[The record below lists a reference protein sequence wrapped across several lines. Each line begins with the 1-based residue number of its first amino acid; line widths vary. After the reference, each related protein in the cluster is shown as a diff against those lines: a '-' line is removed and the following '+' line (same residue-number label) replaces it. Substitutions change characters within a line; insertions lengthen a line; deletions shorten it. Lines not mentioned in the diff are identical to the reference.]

1 MTRTITGLFTAL
13 MTAAVMTW
21 TPVVSAES
29 VDFGDYQVHYSIFSS
44 SFLRPEIAQQYNL
57 TRSQSIG
64 VVNIAVMKEA
74 EDGTLKSV
82 GAQVEGQVYN
92 DIQQSSFMGFR
103 RVQEGEDM
111 YYLAQFQYANGELM
125 TFQITAR
132 PQGTDLELP
141 IRVTQTLFNDAQN

>member
-1 MTRTITGLFTAL
+1 MIRFVFKMMTAFTTAL
-13 MTAAVMTW
+13 ALVW
-21 TPVVSAES
+21 TPVASADS
-29 VDFGDYQVHYSIFSS
+29 VDFGEYQVHYSIFSS
-44 SFLRPEIAQQYNL
+44 SFLRPEIAQQYDL

-64 VVNIAVMKEA
+64 VVNIAIMKED

-82 GAQVEGQVYN
+82 GGQVEGQVYN
-92 DIQQSSFMGFR
+92 DIQQSSYMGFR
-103 RVQEGEDM
+103 RVQEGDAL
-111 YYLAQFQYANGELM
+111 YYLAQFQYANGELL